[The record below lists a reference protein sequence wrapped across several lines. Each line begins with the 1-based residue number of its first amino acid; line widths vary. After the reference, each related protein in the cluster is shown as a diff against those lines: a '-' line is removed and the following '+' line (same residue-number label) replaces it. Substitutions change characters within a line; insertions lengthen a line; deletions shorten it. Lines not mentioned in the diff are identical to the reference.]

1 MCPGPCRVGAKG
13 WCAYPL
19 GRGLKGKAAVRVP
32 SCLHWVLQGRG
43 EWGGGIPGAE
53 LGGGTVST
61 TRTRAGLST
70 LCRAADAPREEL
82 PVWPWVRLV
91 AGAEGSLGCRD
102 QTPPLR
108 CPHTGKDSGSQQ
120 PPSPPSSA
128 LKKHS
133 ELQNALV
140 LRELAGGTVALSN
153 SRRWGAMVRRQCLSG
168 REGAASSTPLR
179 VLSQAQRRP
188 TSAPCGGPLGTAA
201 GGTQTKGL
209 CPPHKFHS
217 KAQPRHVLPC

>member
-19 GRGLKGKAAVRVP
+19 GRGPKGKAAVRVP

-82 PVWPWVRLV
+82 PVWPWVRL
-91 AGAEGSLGCRD
+91 AD
-102 QTPPLR
+102 
-108 CPHTGKDSGSQQ
+108 D
-120 PPSPPSSA
+120 
-128 LKKHS
+128 
-133 ELQNALV
+133 V
-140 LRELAGGTVALSN
+140 LREAWAAGTKHRPSGVHTRGRTLGPN
-153 SRRWGAMVRRQCLSG
+153 SR
-168 REGAASSTPLR
+168 PL
-179 VLSQAQRRP
+179 L
-188 TSAPCGGPLGTAA
+188 L
-201 GGTQTKGL
+201 
-209 CPPHKFHS
+209 PPHSRSILNSRTH
-217 KAQPRHVLPC
+217 